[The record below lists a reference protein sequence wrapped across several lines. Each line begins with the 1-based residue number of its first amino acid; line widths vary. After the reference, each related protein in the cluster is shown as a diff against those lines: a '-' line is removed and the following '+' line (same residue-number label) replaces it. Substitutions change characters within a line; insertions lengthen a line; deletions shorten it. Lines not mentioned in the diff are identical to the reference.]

1 MDIKK
6 AVQQVAE
13 VFVYSADPKIFDYWS
28 VMRVRAGKM
37 RGDCDDFA
45 FTSMWLACDRSALKL
60 FYRLGIT
67 HEYRMI
73 RAITPQ
79 GQKHWV
85 GYAHG
90 VYFDN
95 WTRQALPKSEFLE
108 HTKHKLLGL
117 LPSPLMIIPVV
128 LGFFLRYK

>member
-1 MDIKK
+1 MNIKQ
-6 AVQQVAE
+6 AVTQVAE
-13 VFVYSADPKIFDYWS
+13 VFVYRPDPKLFDYWS
-28 VMRVRAGKM
+28 VMRVQDHAM
-37 RGDCDDFA
+37 HGDCDDFA
-45 FTSMWLACDRSALKL
+45 FTSMWLACDRSVLKL
-60 FYRLGIT
+60 VYRLGIT

-85 GYAHG
+85 GYAENM
-90 VYFDN
+90 YFDN

-108 HTKHKLLGL
+108 RTQHKLLGL
-117 LPSPLMIIPVV
+117 LPSPLMIVPVV